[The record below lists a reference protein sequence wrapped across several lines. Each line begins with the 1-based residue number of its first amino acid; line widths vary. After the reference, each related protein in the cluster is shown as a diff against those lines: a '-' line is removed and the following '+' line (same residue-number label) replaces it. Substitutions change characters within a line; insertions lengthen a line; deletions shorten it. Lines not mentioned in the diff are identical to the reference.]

1 MESDGFFIEYF
12 SIFRGIHEGSWAFL
26 AVLFV
31 ISYFLYRSR
40 KLKAGTIL
48 HMIAR
53 LFYILMLVSG
63 VGMLVAW
70 EFPLMYVVKG
80 LLAILLIAFMEVAAG
95 KAKRNENSLGSL
107 FIVFLLLLVVV
118 LMGFGVIRF

>member
-1 MESDGFFIEYF
+1 MGSDGFFIEYF

-31 ISYFLYRSR
+31 IAFFLYRGR

-80 LLAILLIAFMEVAAG
+80 LLAVLLIAFMEVAAG

-118 LMGFGVIRF
+118 LMGFGVISF